1 MVLHKGLSFT
11 RPINS
16 QLLLLIHVCFF
27 FHSSDENVDY
37 TVLQTVNKWL
47 KAINMDQY
55 TDNFLDKGFSTP
67 RQILQLTEEDLEA
80 LGIVPVG
87 HRKKIFKAIKN
98 TKYQVFVSNLFL
110 KDIPFSSLQ
119 SCYIFLYNV

>member
-1 MVLHKGLSFT
+1 M
-11 RPINS
+11 
-16 QLLLLIHVCFF
+16 LLIYICF

-80 LGIVPVG
+80 LGILPVG
-87 HRKKIFKAIKN
+87 HRKKIFKAIKS
-98 TKYQVFVSNLFL
+98 TKYQVLLFNLLL
-110 KDIPFSSLQ
+110 K
-119 SCYIFLYNV
+119 IFF

>member
-1 MVLHKGLSFT
+1 M
-11 RPINS
+11 NW
-16 QLLLLIHVCFF
+16 QLLLLIRNCFF

-55 TDNFLDKGFSTP
+55 TNNFLDKGFSTP

-80 LGIVPVG
+80 LGVVPIG
-87 HRKKIFKAIKN
+87 HRKKIFKAIKS
-98 TKYQVFVSNLFL
+98 TKYQVWVLKLLVNRDNFL
-110 KDIPFSSLQ
+110 
-119 SCYIFLYNV
+119 